1 MLKSKVCVGWRA
13 VLHAMRQYTRAPGVA
28 ASLRAA
34 FASSTKSISQVQ
46 PLNLFSKPRLLG
58 YPVYSLWLHREL
70 ALRPVH
76 SLVEKEHLHIYPTP
90 RITVTMEVLLGITGK
105 DFTLIASSKA
115 AMRGATILKASDDK
129 TRVLNTH
136 TLMTFSGEAGDTVQF
151 AEYIQANVQLYSMRN
166 DMELSPA
173 ATANFVRGE
182 LARALRSRK
191 PYTVNLLL
199 GGYDTI
205 KDKPTLYWIDYL
217 ASQAALPYAA
227 HGYAQYYCLSL
238 LDKHHHPDI
247 DYEQGI
253 KILRMCTEELKRRLP
268 IDFKG
273 VLVKVITKD
282 GIKDVDYEDDVK
294 VAIP

>member
-1 MLKSKVCVGWRA
+1 
-13 VLHAMRQYTRAPGVA
+13 
-28 ASLRAA
+28 
-34 FASSTKSISQVQ
+34 
-46 PLNLFSKPRLLG
+46 
-58 YPVYSLWLHREL
+58 
-70 ALRPVH
+70 
-76 SLVEKEHLHIYPTP
+76 
-90 RITVTMEVLLGITGK
+90 
-105 DFTLIASSKA
+105 
-115 AMRGATILKASDDK
+115 
-129 TRVLNTH
+129 
-136 TLMTFSGEAGDTVQF
+136 
-151 AEYIQANVQLYSMRN
+151 MRN
-166 DMELSPA
+166 NMELSPA

-205 KDKPTLYWIDYL
+205 ADKPTLYWIDYL
-217 ASQAALPYAA
+217 ASQASLPYAA
-227 HGYAQYYCLSL
+227 HGYAQYVMLNCLQSLQICILVNLFSHLLANTASRYYCLSL